1 MNDIETLLWELRET
15 FFPPLQ
21 LVLISSLIISNCRKT
36 LGKGSGGKRESERE
50 RERDIAHARVS
61 REGKIPKDNH
71 SGATVG
77 NDVCAANSC
86 FIEGASDCLWPA
98 RPSVRR
104 VDS

>member
-50 RERDIAHARVS
+50 RERE
-61 REGKIPKDNH
+61 RE
-71 SGATVG
+71 T
-77 NDVCAANSC
+77 
-86 FIEGASDCLWPA
+86 
-98 RPSVRR
+98 
-104 VDS
+104 